1 MHMLELAAD
10 LLPRLWAGERIA
22 VVTVTR
28 VSRSAP
34 RGAGASMAVTG
45 SGEVIGSISGGCFES
60 DAVLLAVQALATGRG
75 ATARFGF
82 TDAEAHAA
90 GLACGGAIDVIAY
103 PLASSDAF
111 AVDALEAV
119 LRDEPVAVGLVI
131 SEESTGSAG
140 ESGSL
145 GRIVPVTVDGP
156 RSSILTLSHQPR
168 PRLVILGAGDYAA
181 ALCRAAAVGGFA
193 VTVCDAWGLL
203 VTPERFPD
211 ADELVIASPDA
222 YLRESSARLDPRT
235 AICVLTHDERQ
246 DVPAL
251 REALRMPV
259 AFVGA
264 LGARRTFARRAQLLR
279 AQGVADDELA
289 RLHSPLGLDLAAETP
304 EETAIS
310 ILAEIIAARRSGT
323 GTPLREL
330 STPIHG
336 SPAAAADEPSTGD
349 GDSGSCSVTDSS
361 RQEA

>member
-1 MHMLELAAD
+1 MMHMLELAAD
-10 LLPRLWAGERIA
+10 LLPRLRAGDRIA

-45 SGEVIGSISGGCFES
+45 GGEVIGSISGGCVES

-145 GRIVPVTVDGP
+145 GTYRARHGRRPAKQHPDPV
-156 RSSILTLSHQPR
+156 
-168 PRLVILGAGDYAA
+168 
-181 ALCRAAAVGGFA
+181 
-193 VTVCDAWGLL
+193 
-203 VTPERFPD
+203 
-211 ADELVIASPDA
+211 
-222 YLRESSARLDPRT
+222 
-235 AICVLTHDERQ
+235 
-246 DVPAL
+246 
-251 REALRMPV
+251 
-259 AFVGA
+259 
-264 LGARRTFARRAQLLR
+264 
-279 AQGVADDELA
+279 
-289 RLHSPLGLDLAAETP
+289 
-304 EETAIS
+304 
-310 ILAEIIAARRSGT
+310 
-323 GTPLREL
+323 
-330 STPIHG
+330 
-336 SPAAAADEPSTGD
+336 SPAAPPPGHPRRRRLRRGTMPRCGGRRLRRHGVRCVGPAGD
-349 GDSGSCSVTDSS
+349 AGAVPGC
-361 RQEA
+361 R